1 MIVVCCHF
9 DVLMNNFYFQVKEV
23 LEQILQSHVK
33 KSSKVLLVAANDKKA
48 QHLSSSLK
56 LGNCTVTDG
65 SHGNSFTI
73 CSRCSE
79 RSNTVS
85 FFFFLFFFLQFPI
98 FSCRLNH
105 VQHA

>member
-1 MIVVCCHF
+1 
-9 DVLMNNFYFQVKEV
+9 MNTLYFQVKEI
-23 LEQILQSHVK
+23 LEQIMQSQAK
-33 KSSKVLLVAANDKKA
+33 KSAKVLLVAASDKKA

-79 RSNTVS
+79 PNNIAV
-85 FFFFLFFFLQFPI
+85 L
-98 FSCRLNH
+98 
-105 VQHA
+105 HAD